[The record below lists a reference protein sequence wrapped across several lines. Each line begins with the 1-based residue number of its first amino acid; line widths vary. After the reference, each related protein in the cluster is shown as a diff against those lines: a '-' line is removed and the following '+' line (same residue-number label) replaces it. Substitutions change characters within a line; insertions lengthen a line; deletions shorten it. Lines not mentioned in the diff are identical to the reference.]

1 MKFPDVFNKTTSA
14 MDFFVLVKVTKLG
27 YFMAENEENKRQ
39 IPDLRDEETARNAF
53 LMSEIFNRKY

>member
-14 MDFFVLVKVTKLG
+14 MDFFRFIKKDC
-27 YFMAENEENKRQ
+27 FMAEIEENINQ
-39 IPDLRDEETARNAF
+39 IPDIRDVETARKAF